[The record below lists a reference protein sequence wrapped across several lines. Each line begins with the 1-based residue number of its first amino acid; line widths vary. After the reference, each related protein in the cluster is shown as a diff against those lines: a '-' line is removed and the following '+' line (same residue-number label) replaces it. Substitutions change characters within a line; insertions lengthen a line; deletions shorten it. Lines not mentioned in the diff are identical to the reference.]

1 MKKRKFIIKI
11 YKDYDWE
18 IKLKSL
24 SDYALY
30 PELQLEVFS
39 IERQTSDR
47 KIVYLFDA
55 VIEEDSILLVKEDDR
70 FKEEC
75 NFEVIFD
82 DGSGEELNTSFDGTF
97 IDALEYIKKEFNTE

>member
-1 MKKRKFIIKI
+1 MQERKFIIKI

-18 IKLKSL
+18 IKLKTL
-24 SDYALY
+24 SDYSLY
-30 PELQLEVFS
+30 PELQLEIFA

-55 VIEEDSILLVKEDDR
+55 TIEEDYILLVKEDDR

-75 NFEVIFD
+75 TFEIMID
-82 DGSGEELNTSFDGTF
+82 DGSGEESNSSVEGTF
-97 IDALEYIKKEFNTE
+97 IDALEYIKKEFSDE